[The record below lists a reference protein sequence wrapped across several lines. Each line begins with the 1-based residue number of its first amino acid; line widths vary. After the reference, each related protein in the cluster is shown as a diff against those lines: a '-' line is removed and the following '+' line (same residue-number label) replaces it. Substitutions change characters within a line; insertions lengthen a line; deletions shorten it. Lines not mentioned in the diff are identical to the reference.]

1 MYHDMMIRISI
12 YHCIS
17 SAYMFMCVFLCMHY
31 CVYALL
37 CVSVF
42 VIYLSMEK
50 LYFVVKYFDFCGL
63 STPTKVL

>member
-1 MYHDMMIRISI
+1 MDPGV
-12 YHCIS
+12 
-17 SAYMFMCVFLCMHY
+17 CVFVCVRVY
-31 CVYALL
+31 DYVCVFFVYASL
-37 CVSVF
+37 CVCVF